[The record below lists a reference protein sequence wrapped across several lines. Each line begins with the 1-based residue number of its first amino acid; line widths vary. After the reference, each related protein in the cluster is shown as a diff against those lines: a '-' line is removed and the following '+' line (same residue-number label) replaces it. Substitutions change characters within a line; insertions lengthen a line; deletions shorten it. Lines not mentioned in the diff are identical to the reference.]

1 MVTLKLNTMNSISDV
16 DALKVRNSEK
26 EFYRY
31 MSDKLKGYGFT
42 KVVSFPYVYSDFI
55 YVHEGRVGL
64 FRFMDTNEDTF
75 SILSEEL
82 LEIMEEEIQKAR
94 DTLIFHNNSF
104 EIPYYYIMPYIDLAE
119 FSLENK
125 REYIIDKYIFERLIN
140 DEELFDNYLSC
151 TFSKEDINYFQL
163 TMMKDYYIFKKSTD
177 LRSGKGSLRDISY
190 IYRNH
195 EYKAIFMDS
204 VEIKHI
210 NSIKYGKTLIEGSS
224 GTGKTTILF
233 SRAIKLAKLFPN
245 DEFIYITFNKQL
257 VSKLKGILEMKNIKL
272 DNLKIINFHQYI
284 LQLGKPYGLN
294 LSTNKEF
301 KIFETEFLKMFKKIS
316 QIYKNKRIYRGIFL
330 DESENFSDIEI
341 NFLLDSIYTKKSFFI
356 VSQDKSK
363 NIRNAKKSIWQDI
376 DQVDFDEIISLKT
389 NYRSCININSS
400 INRFIDQS
408 RDYVEE
414 NYDMGLE
421 EYAKKGY
428 TKIKK
433 VGLSGYYLTKDI
445 SDSLKIIC
453 RQIHICLDEGY
464 HYSDIC
470 IVYPFNSKKMRG
482 NNQVFY
488 QLLIKNTLKEY
499 NIPFLIATD
508 EMTNMTHKIGVT
520 LSNVY
525 TISNLEF
532 NIVFFLELESVELSF
547 QKHSL
552 TEQIFLQE
560 FNIIYTILNRSL
572 ERLYLFIENRESE
585 LPENRWNKMI
595 SESFF
600 KLEEKR

>member
-1 MVTLKLNTMNSISDV
+1 MNSISDV

-94 DTLIFHNNSF
+94 DTLIFHNISF

-125 REYIIDKYIFERLIN
+125 REYIIDKYIFERFIN

-204 VEIKHI
+204 VEIKNI

-233 SRAIKLAKLFPN
+233 SRAIKLAKIFPN

-294 LSTNKEF
+294 LSTNKGF

-389 NYRSCININSS
+389 NYRACININSS

-433 VGLSGYYLTKDI
+433 VGQSGYYLTKDI

>member
-1 MVTLKLNTMNSISDV
+1 MVTLKLFTMSSVSDV

-55 YVHEGRVGL
+55 YIHEGHVGL

-82 LEIMEEEIQKAR
+82 LEIMEEEIQKAK
-94 DTLIFHNNSF
+94 DTLNCNNISF
-104 EIPYYYIMPYIDLAE
+104 EIPYYYIMPYVDLAE
-119 FSLENK
+119 FGLEDK
-125 REYIIDKYIFERLIN
+125 RRYIIDKYIFERLIN
-140 DEELFDNYLSC
+140 SEELFDNYLSC
-151 TFSKEDINYFQL
+151 TFSEEEINCFQL

-177 LRSGKGSLRDISY
+177 LRSGKGNLSDINY
-190 IYRNH
+190 FYRNH

-210 NSIKYGKTLIEGSS
+210 NSIKYGRTLIEGSS

-233 SRAIKLAKLFPN
+233 NRAIKLSKLFPN

-257 VSKLKGILEMKNIKL
+257 VNKLKGILEMKNLKI

-294 LSTNKEF
+294 MPISKGF
-301 KIFETEFLKMFKKIS
+301 KTFDTEFLKIFKKIS

-341 NFLLDSIYTKKSFFI
+341 DFLLGSIYTKKSFFI

-363 NIRNAKKSIWQDI
+363 DIRNSRKSIWKDI
-376 DQVDFDEIISLKT
+376 DQVDFDEIIYLKT
-389 NYRSCININSS
+389 NYRACTNINNS
-400 INRFIDQS
+400 INTFIDQA
-408 RDYVEE
+408 RDYVEK
-414 NYDMGLE
+414 YYGMGLE

-428 TKIKK
+428 TKIKN
-433 VGLSGYYLTKDI
+433 VGLSGYFLTKDI
-445 SDSLKIIC
+445 NDSLRIIC
-453 RQIHICLDEGY
+453 KQITMCLEQGY
-464 HYSDIC
+464 RYSDIC
-470 IVYPFNSKKMRG
+470 IVYPFNSKKMKG
-482 NNQVFY
+482 NNYVFY
-488 QLLIKNTLKEY
+488 QFLIKNMLKEHD
-499 NIPFLIATD
+499 IPFLIATD
-508 EMTNMTHKIGVT
+508 EMTNMTNKIGVT

-525 TISNLEF
+525 TVSNLEF
-532 NIVFFLELESVELSF
+532 SVVFFLELESVELSF
-547 QKHSL
+547 RKHIL
-552 TEQIFLQE
+552 EEQIFLQE

-572 ERLYLFIENRESE
+572 ERLYLFIEDRESD
-585 LPENRWNKMI
+585 LNKNRWSQMI
-595 SESFF
+595 RESFF
-600 KLEEKR
+600 KLEE